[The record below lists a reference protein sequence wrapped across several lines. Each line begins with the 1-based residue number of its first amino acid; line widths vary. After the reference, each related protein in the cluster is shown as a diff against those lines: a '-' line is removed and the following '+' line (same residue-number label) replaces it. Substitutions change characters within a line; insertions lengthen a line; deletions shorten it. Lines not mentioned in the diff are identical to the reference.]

1 MILSGINHQ
10 VTRRLAPLA
19 VAALIVVAGWQAVS
33 AQADDPVAATVNG
46 ETITRNEIMLA
57 LELVPA
63 QFRNMPPEQLFQRI
77 REQLIDI
84 KLLAAKGAASGLD
97 DDPRIA
103 ARVEFYAIRLTHDQY
118 AREIV
123 EKYLDEELLQESYEK
138 FLENFPTAE
147 ERNIS
152 HILVA
157 TEEKAEVVA
166 AELQS
171 GADFAETARKFSV
184 GPSAPKG
191 GELGFLRREQ
201 VVPEFAEVAFAL
213 EDGAISEPVKTQ
225 FGWHVVTV
233 SERRTPEPPEL
244 AVVEQRLRAEIA
256 DRLVADI
263 AKQERQDAE
272 IELFDMDEDF
282 FAGVNA
288 AP

>member
-1 MILSGINHQ
+1 M
-10 VTRRLAPLA
+10 
-19 VAALIVVAGWQAVS
+19 
-33 AQADDPVAATVNG
+33 
-46 ETITRNEIMLA
+46 
-57 LELVPA
+57 
-63 QFRNMPPEQLFQRI
+63 
-77 REQLIDI
+77 
-84 KLLAAKGAASGLD
+84 
-97 DDPRIA
+97 
-103 ARVEFYAIRLTHDQY
+103 
-118 AREIV
+118 
-123 EKYLDEELLQESYEK
+123 QESYEK

-213 EDGAISEPVKTQ
+213 EGGAISELVKTQ